1 MERRASGAAVSG
13 RDESADAVRRRLR
26 AFVGLATLPV
36 SSRIGWFA
44 CILDLW
50 NVAPRIGL

>member
-1 MERRASGAAVSG
+1 MERWAPGAAGSG
-13 RDESADAVRRRLR
+13 KDESADAVRRRLL

-36 SSRIGWFA
+36 SGRIGWFA

-50 NVAPRIGL
+50 NVAPRTGL

>member
-1 MERRASGAAVSG
+1 MERPGIRRGGQG
-13 RDESADAVRRRLR
+13 RDESADAVRRRLL

-36 SSRIGWFA
+36 SGCIGWFA